1 MPNPTSNQI
10 QNKSSVTGATVTAAL
25 ETLKLGT
32 GASDHGALT
41 GLADDDHPQYHNDA
55 RGDARYAL
63 VGHTH
68 SNATTSTAGF
78 MSAAD
83 KTKIDTVASGAT
95 ANDTDANLKNRANH
109 TGTQPVNTLDQSGAT
124 TGQVL
129 SWDGSA
135 WVPTTGAGGG
145 GVTDHGLLT
154 GLADD
159 DHTQYHTDARG
170 DARYSQLGHTH
181 SNATTSVDG
190 FMSAA
195 DKTKLDGVAPGAT
208 ANTGTVTGV
217 TGTAPIASSG
227 GTAPVISITA
237 ATTSAAGSMSAAD
250 KTKLDGIA
258 TGATANS
265 SDATLLNRANHT
277 GTQALSTLSQ
287 SSATTNQ
294 VPSWNGSAWVPTTFS
309 GSGATIKAIQRGTI
323 TIATGT
329 ASATATI
336 TSVDTT
342 KTELRFLGGSGI
354 STGPITQIPRL
365 SLTNATTLTVN
376 VINNIS
382 VSALV
387 MSWEL
392 TEWN

>member
-10 QNKSSVTGATVTAAL
+10 QNKSSVTGATVTEAL
-25 ETLKLGT
+25 ETLKLGM
-32 GASDHGALT
+32 GASDHGTLT

-55 RGDARYAL
+55 RGDARYAP

-68 SNATTSTAGF
+68 SNATSSTAGF

-159 DHTQYHTDARG
+159 DHIQYHTDARG

-181 SNATTSVDG
+181 SNATTS
-190 FMSAA
+190 
-195 DKTKLDGVAPGAT
+195 
-208 ANTGTVTGV
+208 
-217 TGTAPIASSG
+217 
-227 GTAPVISITA
+227 
-237 ATTSAAGSMSAAD
+237 AAGSMSAAD
-250 KTKLDGIA
+250 KTKLNGIA
-258 TGATANS
+258 AGATANS

-309 GSGATIKAIQRGTI
+309 GGGSTIKAIQRGTI
-323 TIATGT
+323 TIATST
-329 ASATATI
+329 SSATATI
-336 TSVDTT
+336 TSVDTA
-342 KTELRFLGGSGI
+342 KTEVRFLGGSGI
-354 STGPITQIPRL
+354 STGPITQIPRV
-365 SLTNATTLTVN
+365 SLTNATTLTAN
-376 VINNIS
+376 VINNVAVAAI
-382 VSALV
+382 VL
-387 MSWEL
+387 SWEL

>member
-10 QNKSSVTGATVTAAL
+10 QNKSSVTGTTVTAAL
-25 ETLKLGT
+25 ETLKLGM
-32 GASDHGALT
+32 GASDHGTLT

-55 RGDARYAL
+55 RGDARYAP

-68 SNATTSTAGF
+68 SNATSSTAGF

-159 DHTQYHTDARG
+159 DHIQYHTDARG

-181 SNATTSVDG
+181 SNATTSVAG

-217 TGTAPIASSG
+217 TGTAPIVSSG
-227 GTAPVISITA
+227 GTTPAISITA

-250 KTKLDGIA
+250 KTKLNGIA

-294 VPSWNGSAWVPTTFS
+294 VPSWNGSEWVPTTFS
-309 GSGATIKAIQRGTI
+309 GGGSTIKAIQRGTI
-323 TIATGT
+323 TIATST
-329 ASATATI
+329 SSATATI
-336 TSVDTT
+336 TSVDTA
-342 KTELRFLGGSGI
+342 KTEVRFLGGSGV
-354 STGPITQIPRL
+354 STGGSAHVPRIV
-365 SLTNATTLTVN
+365 LTNSTTITASVVTNSSGSTV
-376 VINNIS
+376 
-382 VSALV
+382 L
-387 MSWEL
+387 SWEL
-392 TEWN
+392 TEYN